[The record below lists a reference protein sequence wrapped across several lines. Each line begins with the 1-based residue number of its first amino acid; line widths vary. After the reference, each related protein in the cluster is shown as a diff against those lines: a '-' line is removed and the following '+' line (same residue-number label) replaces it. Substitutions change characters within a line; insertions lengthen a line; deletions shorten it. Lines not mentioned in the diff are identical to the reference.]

1 MPEQRFAYGPRPLLT
16 LLAGAA
22 FAGVGAFFFHLGA
35 TGEPIRLFP
44 LPVYAA
50 GWPGYLLGVLSFGMS
65 AMGFGGLV
73 IAKLHGPRFLV
84 VADDWIEMP
93 CAPLKRETV
102 RVHLSEILDVS
113 RFSHSGTNGVEL
125 RTTKGKLTVSNRLA
139 GADGLAAVEAWVVG
153 APMLRF

>member
-16 LLAGAA
+16 LLVVAA
-22 FAGVGAFFFHLGA
+22 FAGLGAFFVHLGA
-35 TGEPIRLFP
+35 TGEPIRLYP
-44 LPVYAA
+44 LPVYTT
-50 GWPGYLLGVLSFGMS
+50 GWPVYLLGVLSFGMS

-93 CAPLKRETV
+93 RAPLKRETV
-102 RVHLSEILDVS
+102 RVYLAEILDVS
-113 RFSHSGTNGVEL
+113 RFSQSGTSGVQL

-139 GADGLAAVEAWVVG
+139 GADGLAAVEAWVTR
-153 APMLRF
+153 AAMLR